1 MLLQKRFPRDI
12 RHFMVMKRVISSP
25 LSSALIDE
33 RRCRA
38 ILWARDLT
46 QKAPQRPNLRRLWAI
61 YLIQKRHDIEEMTKI
76 PLLSRRTPRYH
87 SNSTTTS
94 SPLNLYALRALFT
107 LLDREVG
114 FVMAAKDCVSVSKP
128 FGSAA

>member
-61 YLIQKRHDIEEMTKI
+61 YRIQKHHDNEEMTTTMSVVTCK
-76 PLLSRRTPRYH
+76 RR
-87 SNSTTTS
+87 
-94 SPLNLYALRALFT
+94 
-107 LLDREVG
+107 
-114 FVMAAKDCVSVSKP
+114 CVSGIKCEFEARGPIIHSYRHSGIKP
-128 FGSAA
+128 KSR